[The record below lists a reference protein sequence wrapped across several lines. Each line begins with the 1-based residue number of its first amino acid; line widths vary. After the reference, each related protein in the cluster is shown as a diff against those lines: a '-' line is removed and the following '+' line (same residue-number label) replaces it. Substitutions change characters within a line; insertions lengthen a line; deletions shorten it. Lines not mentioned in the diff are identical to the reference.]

1 MATTIINPAP
11 NSSSPGSN
19 GIGFLLGAIV
29 LVVFLALFFVY
40 ALPFLRGLGSFGSG
54 GIQVNVPKNVD
65 VKVQQS
71 K

>member
-11 NSSSPGSN
+11 NTNTSN
-19 GIGFLLGAIV
+19 GNGMGFLIGGMV
-29 LVVFLALFFVY
+29 LIVFLVLLFAY
-40 ALPFLRGLGSFGSG
+40 ALPYVRGLGSIGSG
-54 GIQVNVPKNVD
+54 GIQVNVTKSVD

>member
-11 NSSSPGSN
+11 NTNTSN
-19 GIGFLLGAIV
+19 GNGMGFLIGGMV
-29 LVVFLALFFVY
+29 LIVFLVLLFAY
-40 ALPFLRGLGSFGSG
+40 ALPYVRGLGSIGSG
-54 GIQVNVPKNVD
+54 GIQVNVPKSVD

>member
-11 NSSSPGSN
+11 NSSSSNSN
-19 GIGFLLGAIV
+19 GMGFLLGAIV
-29 LVVFLALFFVY
+29 LVVFLTLFFVY
-40 ALPFLRGLGSFGSG
+40 ALPFLRGLGNIGSG
-54 GIQVNVPKNVD
+54 GIQVNVPKNVN